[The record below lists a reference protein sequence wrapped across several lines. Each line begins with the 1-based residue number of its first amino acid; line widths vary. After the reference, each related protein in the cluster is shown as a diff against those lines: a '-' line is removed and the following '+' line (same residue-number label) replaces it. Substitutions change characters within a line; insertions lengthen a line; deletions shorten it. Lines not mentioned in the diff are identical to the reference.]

1 MAKKRKKLLN
11 DLETLGY
18 AFFLSFFDI
27 ERHTIKELEDTV
39 KEAKV
44 KNPVVAKEM
53 EAKEEL
59 EQRKREE
66 EDQSCMGG
74 E

>member
-1 MAKKRKKLLN
+1 MIWRHSAMRFFS
-11 DLETLGY
+11 
-18 AFFLSFFDI
+18 FFLILRGTPS
-27 ERHTIKELEDTV
+27 KLEDTV

-74 E
+74 EE